1 LKRFRITTFFKGK
14 EGRSTIKRA
23 KSIDTL
29 LKNLAFWKTKLVRT
43 AEDKWQVFRGEEL
56 VYEITVLPY

>member
-1 LKRFRITTFFKGK
+1 MKRFRITTFFKGK
-14 EGRSTIKRA
+14 EGRSTIRRA

-29 LKNLAFWKTKLVRT
+29 LKNPAFWKTKLVRT